1 MRQIKLPL
9 QLLLV
14 VPFLF
19 ILILS
24 ASGLMWLAYQS
35 EKSSIQLMV
44 DQLVSVSNT
53 RVSQFLTA
61 YFEAPVKTVQN
72 NALLMR
78 QGQFVEQALFDA
90 PEKYLLAQNKLYR
103 VFDDI
108 YYSAANGAITGIDGI
123 GDDKYEAKIT
133 TDFPKRA
140 FYAIAEDGSRKEV
153 VRENNYDSRTRD
165 WFKNAVANEK
175 AVWGNIYVLKNK
187 NQLGLTAAEKVLN
200 KDGELQGV
208 WGINITLK
216 TLTEFLQKLLIS
228 PNSLVYLVD
237 KQGFLASSSTDQVLF
252 SQDPTSQKVVR
263 ISATEAIHPVI
274 SGSSAFLLTQFKTF
288 SSALGVSNVS
298 ARIAGEDYWLSVN
311 QFSDDYGL
319 DFAIVTVIHQGDF
332 MGYVDALV
340 QQFVLVF
347 VIVVIFSIV
356 IGWWMGYKV
365 SRPIK
370 LFSLGARN
378 IAQGNIG
385 DKVNVH
391 SLAFEISSLESSF
404 NQMSA
409 DLKHSFDQ
417 VQAMNQSLE
426 QKVEARTQSLEKSNK
441 ALIESQE
448 VLAVTHKQI
457 RDSIEYGSMIQ
468 HTLLPDHDL
477 FHDYF
482 AEHFV
487 YWQPK
492 DTVGGDIYF
501 LDLLRHDGECFLMM
515 IDCTGHGVPG
525 AFVTMLVKAIERQL
539 VARLMSG
546 DELISPADLL
556 SVFNRSMKHLLKQ
569 DDLKT
574 TANAGFDGC
583 IVYLNKQEGKIIFSG
598 AETSLF
604 YRTNTQELTEIKGN
618 RHSVGYRQSDSDYVF
633 TDHTLTIESGLQ
645 IYLTT
650 DGYVDQNGGEK
661 GFPLGKKRFLKVAE
675 SCQSLP
681 LNEQKAVFEAA
692 LLDYQGGHDRNDD
705 VTVLSMRF

>member
-1 MRQIKLPL
+1 MLGSFKFRLLVAILALLVSLMVVLSIVLAVYNSYQQHQHMLQQQNQVHAFVSNDLVEVAYAGSADAAANLIQKLERVIGLQGLWIENKDQQVVYSYLRPSLTVSLEVSQVAAGTDDWVSGEMWRHEDIQFFGQKLGKAHYWYQVPSFLSNLWAYLQLSVLLLPL
-9 QLLLV
+9 IILLALVFAQRVVNHFMHPHEQLLNAIQAPESVHGAVLLPEEGV
-14 VPFLF
+14 HAEVAQLF
-19 ILILS
+19 R
-24 ASGLMWLAYQS
+24 G
-35 EKSSIQLMV
+35 
-44 DQLVSVSNT
+44 
-53 RVSQFLTA
+53 F
-61 YFEAPVKTVQN
+61 
-72 NALLMR
+72 NAL
-78 QGQFVEQALFDA
+78 QQ
-90 PEKYLLAQNKLYR
+90 R
-103 VFDDI
+103 VH
-108 YYSAANGAITGIDGI
+108 ITQ
-123 GDDKYEAKIT
+123 EA
-133 TDFPKRA
+133 
-140 FYAIAEDGSRKEV
+140 
-153 VRENNYDSRTRD
+153 
-165 WFKNAVANEK
+165 
-175 AVWGNIYVLKNK
+175 
-187 NQLGLTAAEKVLN
+187 
-200 KDGELQGV
+200 
-208 WGINITLK
+208 
-216 TLTEFLQKLLIS
+216 
-228 PNSLVYLVD
+228 
-237 KQGFLASSSTDQVLF
+237 
-252 SQDPTSQKVVR
+252 
-263 ISATEAIHPVI
+263 
-274 SGSSAFLLTQFKTF
+274 
-288 SSALGVSNVS
+288 
-298 ARIAGEDYWLSVN
+298 
-311 QFSDDYGL
+311 
-319 DFAIVTVIHQGDF
+319 
-332 MGYVDALV
+332 
-340 QQFVLVF
+340 
-347 VIVVIFSIV
+347 
-356 IGWWMGYKV
+356 
-365 SRPIK
+365 
-370 LFSLGARN
+370 
-378 IAQGNIG
+378 
-385 DKVNVH
+385 
-391 SLAFEISSLESSF
+391 
-404 NQMSA
+404 
-409 DLKHSFDQ
+409 
-417 VQAMNQSLE
+417 LE
-426 QKVEARTQSLEKSNK
+426 QKVEERTQALQKSNK

-448 VLAVTHKQI
+448 VLEVAHKQI
-457 RDSIEYGSMIQ
+457 RDSIEYGSLIQ

-692 LLDYQGGHDRNDD
+692 LLDYQGDHDRNDD